1 MCVYSMNRSRFG
13 LPGTFFRLVL
23 GPAVLKL
30 RPLEK
35 SKIQRKVGTPP
46 EWMGVCVY
54 SMNRSRFGLP
64 GTTFRLVLGAAVLK
78 LRPLKKPEISEIFSK
93 VMSSFWARFGL
104 IWAPSPTFW
113 ASTVPEI

>member
-1 MCVYSMNRSRFG
+1 MCVYSMHRSRFG

-54 SMNRSRFGLP
+54 SMYRS
-64 GTTFRLVLGAAVLK
+64 
-78 LRPLKKPEISEIFSK
+78 
-93 VMSSFWARFGL
+93 RFGL

-113 ASTVPEI
+113 ASAVPEMWGWVWWGANLMLGWHPTRTDGCVCIFYV